1 MSFISNELCEKIMKA
16 ASVADDPDKFYL
28 DVVDK
33 LSDMVVYRILAGE
46 DINDFVGSEIKN
58 PLTKL
63 MALSENNEKCITY
76 AGLPKEIQE
85 FLRDDWDQLVER
97 NMLLKLGSEGWRE
110 CRDHGPM
117 KNVAYS
123 VKQLPDELKRVSE
136 LSQKSSAHDSDRQTF
151 VLKTC
156 VDMLNAIIAERQ
168 SNKASE

>member
-1 MSFISNELCEKIMKA
+1 MSFVNKELCERIMKA
-16 ASVADDPDKFYL
+16 ASATDDPDKFYA
-28 DVVDK
+28 DAVDK
-33 LSDMVVYRILAGE
+33 LSDIIVYKIISGE
-46 DINDFVGSEIKN
+46 DVRDFIGDEIEN
-58 PLTKL
+58 PLIKL
-63 MALSENNEKCITY
+63 VALSENNEKCITY

-123 VKQLPDELKRVSE
+123 IKQIPDEMKRAVG
-136 LSQKSSAHDSDRQTF
+136 LSRKSHAYNPDRQTF

-156 VDMLNAIIAERQ
+156 VDMLSAIIAERQ
-168 SNKASE
+168 SDKASE